1 LPDRSPSSVLVWGL
15 CVVGALFFAAVLLEV
30 WRARARHRQKAL
42 DEAAV
47 LPPASMPTASPAC
60 LGCGL
65 PKTLRYPEPRVVET
79 RDDPAPGWMDSIAD
93 WQGYTPKGAR
103 HVVLT
108 TGQPPCLCDTCYPVA
123 RSICETLI
131 TSILADRAT
140 ASTTEAQ
147 RVSDHGA
154 FGLRASLRSATEE
167 QRKQRQTVVGKTT

>member
-1 LPDRSPSSVLVWGL
+1 MPERTPPAAMVWVVGVIAVLFALAVLVEVL
-15 CVVGALFFAAVLLEV
+15 RARSKARAKAAVEDVPL
-30 WRARARHRQKAL
+30 ATT
-42 DEAAV
+42 AA
-47 LPPASMPTASPAC
+47 PAVTC

-65 PKTLRYPEPRVVET
+65 PKPLRYPEPRVVEM
-79 RDDPAPGWMDSIAD
+79 RDDPAPGWMDSLAD

-108 TGQPPCLCDTCYPVA
+108 TGHPPCLCDTCYPVA

-131 TSILADRAT
+131 TSILSDRAT